1 MWVPEWLATGRHEK
15 RDGDIREG
23 PRLIEEIDTSRGR
36 DKEDEKSVPVAPKPK
51 GILKISGVGNSSEV
65 ATSIADDAL
74 ASTRRLVTQE
84 PKKPA
89 WNWRKEGEE
98 QLLVVVDISKEVR
111 ICFRGQRGKK
121 KLILDLDTL

>member
-1 MWVPEWLATGRHEK
+1 VWVPEWLATGQHEK

-23 PRLIEEIDTSRGR
+23 PQLIEEIDTSRGS
-36 DKEDEKSVPVAPKPK
+36 DKEDEKSVPIAPKPK
-51 GILKISGVGNSSEV
+51 SILKISRAGHSSEV
-65 ATSIADDAL
+65 ATSVADDAL

-98 QLLVVVDISKEVR
+98 RLLVVVDVSKEVHLYA
-111 ICFRGQRGKK
+111 FWLGSARGKE
-121 KLILDLDTL
+121 KLIMD

>member
-23 PRLIEEIDTSRGR
+23 PRLIEEIDTSGGR
-36 DKEDEKSVPVAPKPK
+36 DKEDGKSVPIAPKPK
-51 GILKISGVGNSSEV
+51 SILKISGAGHSSEV
-65 ATSIADDAL
+65 AASVADDAL

-98 QLLVVVDISKEVR
+98 RLLVVVDVSKEVH
-111 ICFRGQRGKK
+111 IYAFWLGSARGKE
-121 KLILDLDTL
+121 KLILD

>member
-23 PRLIEEIDTSRGR
+23 PRLIEEIDTSRGS
-36 DKEDEKSVPVAPKPK
+36 DKEDEKSVPIALKPK
-51 GILKISGVGNSSEV
+51 SILKISGAGHSSEV
-65 ATSIADDAL
+65 ATSVADDAL

-98 QLLVVVDISKEVR
+98 RLLVVVDVSKEVHLYA
-111 ICFRGQRGKK
+111 FWLGSARGKE
-121 KLILDLDTL
+121 KLILD

>member
-15 RDGDIREG
+15 RDSDIREG

-36 DKEDEKSVPVAPKPK
+36 DKEDEKSVPIAPKPK
-51 GILKISGVGNSSEV
+51 GILKISGAGRSSEV
-65 ATSIADDAL
+65 ATSVANDAL

-98 QLLVVVDISKEVR
+98 QLLVVVDVSKEVH
-111 ICFRGQRGKK
+111 IYASG
-121 KLILDLDTL
+121 

>member
-1 MWVPEWLATGRHEK
+1 VWVPEWLATGRHEK

-36 DKEDEKSVPVAPKPK
+36 DKEDEKSVPIAPKPK
-51 GILKISGVGNSSEV
+51 SILKISGAVHSSEV
-65 ATSIADDAL
+65 TTSVADDAL

-84 PKKPA
+84 PA

-98 QLLVVVDISKEVR
+98 RLLVVVDVAKEVHIYAFWLR
-111 ICFRGQRGKK
+111 SARGKE
-121 KLILDLDTL
+121 KLILD